1 MSQKLLENNYLHTT
15 KVSKAMQARE
25 SITLFFRSIE
35 KNFNPIYID
44 SFISNITIDRK
55 TINVSLNQIRD
66 VPVDFW
72 MKVAILYKQQSS
84 KTYRS
89 MVSFNI
95 NVCDMLRSELN
106 HQSLVHLW
114 FANLLKYSNMP
125 RTCPWKAGSYHWHNL
140 RPEPDSIP
148 KFISTGLYR
157 VDAKFYLKAS
167 KNDLYTNMTIIFE
180 THRK

>member
-1 MSQKLLENNYLHTT
+1 MSQKLLESNYLHTT
-15 KVSKAMQARE
+15 KVSKAMQARRRASGFLDE
-25 SITLFFRSIE
+25 SSHT
-35 KNFNPIYID
+35 
-44 SFISNITIDRK
+44 
-55 TINVSLNQIRD
+55 
-66 VPVDFW
+66 
-72 MKVAILYKQQSS
+72 YKQQSS